1 MGAYYLN
8 GVRLHHGPRFVEKK
22 ASASVST
29 YGVAKELV
37 VNFDYENLPVAEV
50 LDSVF
55 EKLPAH
61 CYIEKALLQV
71 GEAWVGGTSLA
82 VELSNGDTGAVLVAD
97 GLVTATQGATA
108 NLGANAVIV
117 GTGATVGAGIGAV
130 PAHLRV
136 TAVGTYTAGTA
147 KLVVRYIPV

>member
-1 MGAYYLN
+1 MSEYYID
-8 GVRLHHGPRFVEKK
+8 GVRYHHGPRFTEKK

-37 VNFDYENLPVAEV
+37 VNFDYENLPNAVL
-50 LDSVF
+50 LDSVY

-61 CYIEKALLQV
+61 CFVEKVILQV

-97 GLVTATQGATA
+97 GLVTAAQGATA

-117 GTGATVGAGIGAV
+117 GAGATVGAGIGAV

-147 KLVVRYIPV
+147 KLIVRYIPV